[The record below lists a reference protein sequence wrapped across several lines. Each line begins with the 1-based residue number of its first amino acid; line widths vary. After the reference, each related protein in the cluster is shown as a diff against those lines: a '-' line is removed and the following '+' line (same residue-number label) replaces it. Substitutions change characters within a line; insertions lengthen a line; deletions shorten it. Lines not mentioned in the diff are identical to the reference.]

1 MAIDQSLKRK
11 RGRPAGSKS
20 KPAKSKMERKMDL
33 VKERLAML
41 DSTDSSNSSRSESDN
56 DEDDFVPMDD
66 ELAIVVHH
74 QPLAIHY
81 DAMDDEKKVI
91 PKKVSDVRGQKIS
104 ASFHGDC
111 GSAMARA
118 KELQAKLPQQ
128 HPSFVKEMLKS
139 HVVQGFWLGLPAK
152 FCNKHLPMYD
162 TVIVLED
169 ENGDNHDTNYLGA
182 KQGLSGGWRGFAM
195 KHVIK
200 VGDAVVFELVGSAIL
215 PGSKKEPPKF
225 KTYIVRANEFTTT
238 DGAVSLLNLDV
249 CREGNLS
256 SSPDEE
262 NAFELKSEEDLKVNT
277 NTVHGEVP
285 LIDANGVV
293 NEAIDGIRMLDSDIE
308 FEDMTSF
315 SKFNIIIDRLVI
327 DCKFHEHLR
336 RTYYDL
342 CCSQKAFL
350 HKHLLKQMNLTLVV
364 GVIMETINIAEG
376 IRACKTKGSSRED
389 LLIWRKTLESFELLG
404 MDVAFLL
411 KRVNAILGLFQTP
424 SRGLS
429 KLRLESAL
437 AAEKVK
443 ALELELSGVKDVLRK
458 MDAEMKDMEAS
469 VKKSDEALQQLATAP
484 W

>member
-56 DEDDFVPMDD
+56 DEDFVPMGD
-66 ELAIVVHH
+66 ELAIVVDH
-74 QPLAIHY
+74 QPVAIHY
-81 DAMDDEKKVI
+81 DDADDEKKFI
-91 PKKVSDVRGQKIS
+91 PKKVFDVRGQKIS
-104 ASFHGDC
+104 ASFRGDC

-215 PGSKKEPPKF
+215 PGSKTEPPKF
-225 KTYIVRANEFTTT
+225 KTYIVRTNEFTTT
-238 DGAVSLLNLDV
+238 DGAVSLLNLDA

-262 NAFELKSEEDLKVNT
+262 SAFELKSEEDLKVNT

-293 NEAIDGIRMLDSDIE
+293 SEGIDGIRMLDSDIE
-308 FEDMTSF
+308 FDDVTSF
-315 SKFNIIIDRLVI
+315 NNFNIVVDRLVI
-327 DCKFHEHLR
+327 DCKFDEQLR

-350 HKHLLKQMNLTLVV
+350 HKHLLKQLNLTLVV
-364 GVIMETINIAEG
+364 GVIMETINIAKG
-376 IRACKTKGSSRED
+376 IRACKTEGSPRED
-389 LLIWRKTLESFELLG
+389 LLIWKKTLESFALLG

-411 KRVNAILGLFQTP
+411 KRVNALLGLLQTP

-429 KLRLESAL
+429 KLRLESAH
-437 AAEKVK
+437 AMEKAK
-443 ALELELSGVKDVLRK
+443 ALELQLSGVKDVLRK
-458 MDAEMKDMEAS
+458 MDAEMKDMDAEMN
-469 VKKSDEALQQLATAP
+469 ALQQVATAP